1 MDVINILGM
10 TAGGLTTVSFLPQVI
25 KTWKTKSAADISSG
39 MFVLFSSGVFLW
51 LLYGLAL
58 GASPIIIANAV
69 TLALALLILILKLHY
84 QGRR

>member
-1 MDVINILGM
+1 MDATNILGM
-10 TAGGLTTVSFLPQVI
+10 TAGGLTTVAFLPQVI

-39 MFVLFSSGVFLW
+39 MFVMFSSGVFLW
-51 LLYGLAL
+51 LLYGFAI

-84 QGRR
+84 QRRR

>member
-1 MDVINILGM
+1 MDITDILGM

-25 KTWKTKSAADISSG
+25 KTWKSKSAADISSG

-51 LLYGLAL
+51 LLYGLAI

-84 QGRR
+84 QRRR

>member
-1 MDVINILGM
+1 MDVTNVLGM
-10 TAGGLTTVSFLPQVI
+10 TAGGLTTVSLLPQVI
-25 KTWKTKSAADISSG
+25 KTWKSKSAADISSG

-84 QGRR
+84 RRRR

>member
-1 MDVINILGM
+1 MDVTNVLGM
-10 TAGGLTTVSFLPQVI
+10 TAGGLTTVSLLPQVI
-25 KTWKTKSAADISSG
+25 KTWKSKSAADISSG

-58 GASPIIIANAV
+58 GASPIIISNAV

-84 QGRR
+84 QRRR